1 MKLPMEYPSHVYR
14 VFKAP
19 VTYRG
24 IILLSMASFSS
35 YHLRR
40 ITNIFFINFPGLQ
53 QVFAI
58 FNLLNSTEVTDDKY
72 KSYD

>member
-1 MKLPMEYPSHVYR
+1 
-14 VFKAP
+14 
-19 VTYRG
+19 
-24 IILLSMASFSS
+24 MASFSS

-58 FNLLNSTEVTDDKY
+58 FNLLNSTEVADDKY